1 MFGWLQMGKDESGV
15 MLIWLMLGLSAAIIM
30 FVGDMLLY
38 YDKQDYVS
46 DGTFHTVI
54 ALMKK
59 VSDKRLYV
67 GGIIGPIAA
76 FLYCLGYVHIFYIVH
91 KSCLTVSVFCFMI
104 CSLAIVVGGAYHS
117 HCSYLGII
125 GKLEDEKSMNSII
138 KYFSII
144 NMISMI
150 FQVIGLLTL
159 AILIV
164 CGFTILPRWF
174 SLLTLGVL
182 YLLLPLWKRLP
193 RGIHIIVCGGWA
205 NLIFVIYYVML
216 ILHYFMCL

>member
-1 MFGWLQMGKDESGV
+1 MGKDESGV

-91 KSCLTVSVFCFMI
+91 KSCLAVSVFCFMI

-125 GKLEDEKSMNSII
+125 GKLEDDKSMNSII

-174 SLLTLGVL
+174 SLLTPGVL

-193 RGIHIIVCGGWA
+193 KGIHIIVCGGWA